1 MTRVLILANDHTTI
15 YNFRRELLERLVADG
30 YQVGIA
36 LPADPRNEA
45 FRGLGC
51 RVIET
56 RLSRFGINPFKEF
69 ATLVRYT
76 QLIRALRPDV
86 VLTYTAKPNIYGG
99 ISSQILRVPY
109 LTTITGVGTV
119 FQSDGLLKRVS
130 VLLQRVA
137 LRRSARVFFQNRA
150 NLHTFQEL
158 GIVRDN
164 VALLPGSGVN
174 LSLHRLEPYAPDS
187 GVVRFI
193 TVSRLRRDKGF
204 DELFAAI
211 RSVCA
216 SRDDV
221 EFHLVGWYEDDS
233 YREVVQEMLE
243 RYPVTGH
250 GSVPQEKVHELIA
263 QSHCL
268 IHPSHH
274 EGMANVLLESSAAGV
289 PSIASDIPGCREAID
304 DGATGLLVRAHDAAA
319 LSSAVEQ
326 YAALPWAERREMG
339 LAARRKMEAEFDR
352 EQVVE
357 RYLREIRC
365 ALLREKEDL
374 REDHLAGH
382 ASSERRAGTRDRASQ
397 RSHCA

>member
-1 MTRVLILANDHTTI
+1 MTRVLILGNDHTTI

-45 FRGLGC
+45 FRELGC

-56 RLSRFGINPFKEF
+56 RLSRFGTNPFKEF

-76 QLIRALRPDV
+76 RLIGALRPDV

-99 ISSQILRVPY
+99 IASQILRVPY

-130 VLLQRVA
+130 VLLQRLA
-137 LRRSARVFFQNRA
+137 LRRSARVFFQNAA
-150 NLHTFQEL
+150 NLRTFQEL

-174 LSLHRLEPYAPDS
+174 LSLHRLEPYAPDD

-216 SRDDV
+216 VRDDV
-221 EFHLVGWYEDDS
+221 EFHVVGWYEDET
-233 YREVVQEMLE
+233 YRDVVVEMQEH
-243 RYPVTGH
+243 YPVTMH
-250 GSVPQEKVHELIA
+250 GSVSQERVHDLIA

-274 EGMANVLLESSAAGV
+274 EGMANVLLEASAAGV
-289 PSIASDIPGCREAID
+289 PSLASDIPGCREAID
-304 DGATGLLVRAHDAAA
+304 DGVTGFLVPVRDAAA
-319 LSSAVEQ
+319 LASTIERLAD
-326 YAALPWAERREMG
+326 LPWADRREMG

-352 EQVVE
+352 EQVVK
-357 RYLREIRC
+357 RYVEEIRGVT
-365 ALLREKEDL
+365 APIAME
-374 REDHLAGH
+374 
-382 ASSERRAGTRDRASQ
+382 ASV
-397 RSHCA
+397 

>member
-30 YQVGIA
+30 CQVDLA
-36 LPADPRNEA
+36 LPADPRNAA
-45 FRGLGC
+45 FRQLGC
-51 RVIET
+51 HVIEM
-56 RLSRFGINPFKEF
+56 RLSRFGTNPFEEF

-76 QLIRALRPDV
+76 RLIGALHPDV

-99 ISSQILRVPY
+99 IASQIHRAPY

-130 VLLQRVA
+130 VLLQRLA
-137 LRRSARVFFQNRA
+137 LRRSAHVFFQNDA
-150 NLHTFQEL
+150 NLRTFQEL
-158 GIVRDN
+158 GIVREN
-164 VALLPGSGVN
+164 VAVIPGSGVS
-174 LSLHRLEPYAPDS
+174 LSLHGLEPYAPDD

-193 TVSRLRRDKGF
+193 TVSRVRQDKGF

-216 SRDDV
+216 VRDDV
-221 EFHLVGWYEDDS
+221 EFHIVGWYEDET
-233 YREVVQEMLE
+233 YRDVVLEMQEH
-243 RYPVTGH
+243 YPVTMH
-250 GSVPQEKVHELIA
+250 GSVSQERVHDLIA

-289 PSIASDIPGCREAID
+289 PSLASDIPGCREAID
-304 DGATGLLVRAHDAAA
+304 DGVTGFVVPVRDAAA
-319 LSSAVEQ
+319 LASRIERFAD
-326 YAALPWAERREMG
+326 LPWAERHEMG

-352 EQVVE
+352 KQVVE
-357 RYLREIRC
+357 RYVEEIRGVT
-365 ALLREKEDL
+365 APITMK
-374 REDHLAGH
+374 
-382 ASSERRAGTRDRASQ
+382 ASV
-397 RSHCA
+397 

>member
-1 MTRVLILANDHTTI
+1 MTRVLVLANDHTTI

-45 FRGLGC
+45 FRELGC

-56 RLSRFGINPFKEF
+56 RLSRFGTNPFKEF
-69 ATLVRYT
+69 ATLVRYM

-99 ISSQILRVPY
+99 IASQILRVPY

-119 FQSDGLLKRVS
+119 FQSDGLLKSVS
-130 VLLQRVA
+130 TLLQRVA

-150 NLHTFQEL
+150 NLRTFQEL

-216 SRDDV
+216 ARDDA
-221 EFHLVGWYEDDS
+221 EFHVVGWYEDDS
-233 YREVVQEMLE
+233 YRDVVQEMQQQ
-243 RYPVTGH
+243 YPVTVH
-250 GSVPQEKVHELIA
+250 GSVPQERVHELIA
-263 QSHCL
+263 LSHCL

-274 EGMANVLLESSAAGV
+274 EGMANVLLEASAAGV
-289 PSIASDIPGCREAID
+289 PSLASDIPGCREAID
-304 DGATGLLVRAHDAAA
+304 DGVNGFLVPVRDAAA
-319 LSSAVEQ
+319 LASAIERL
-326 YAALPWAERREMG
+326 ADLPWAERREMG

-352 EQVVE
+352 QGVVD
-357 RYLREIRC
+357 RYLQEIHCFLPREQ
-365 ALLREKEDL
+365 RELPISPSVDPAIGD
-374 REDHLAGH
+374 RLAQGSRN
-382 ASSERRAGTRDRASQ
+382 A
-397 RSHCA
+397 

>member
-45 FRGLGC
+45 FRELGC

-56 RLSRFGINPFKEF
+56 RLSRFGTNPFEEF

-76 QLIRALRPDV
+76 RLIGALHPDV

-99 ISSQILRVPY
+99 FASQIHRVPY

-130 VLLQRVA
+130 VLLQRLA
-137 LRRSARVFFQNRA
+137 LRRSAHVFFQNEA
-150 NLHTFQEL
+150 NLRTFQEL

-211 RSVCA
+211 RRVCA
-216 SRDDV
+216 ARDDI
-221 EFHLVGWYEDDS
+221 EFHVVGWYEDDS
-233 YREVVQEMLE
+233 YRDVVQEMQQ
-243 RYPVTGH
+243 RYPVTMH
-250 GSVPQEKVHELIA
+250 GSASQEQVHELIA

-274 EGMANVLLESSAAGV
+274 EGMANVILEASATGV

-304 DGATGLLVRAHDAAA
+304 DGATGVLAPVRDVDA
-319 LSSAVEQ
+319 LSFAIERL
-326 YAALPWAERREMG
+326 ADLPWAKRRAMG
-339 LAARRKMEAEFDR
+339 LAARSKMASEFDR
-352 EQVVE
+352 ERVVD
-357 RYLREIRC
+357 RYLDEIQ
-365 ALLREKEDL
+365 
-374 REDHLAGH
+374 LAE
-382 ASSERRAGTRDRASQ
+382 AARA
-397 RSHCA
+397 